1 MKKILVTGAAGYI
14 GRHVINELLNHRVH
28 VIATDIKVEG
38 IDKRADIIQEDI
50 FSGNKNIYKELGEP
64 DVVLHMA
71 LKDGFVHNSNAHMEF
86 LSKHYEF
93 IRNMIDG
100 GLKHLAVMGT
110 MHEVGYYEGAID
122 ENIITNPISMYGI
135 AKDALRKSTE
145 LLVKN
150 SDVIL
155 QWLRAYYIYGDDKL
169 NNSIFAKII
178 LAEER
183 GEEFFPFTTG
193 KNKYDFISV
202 EELSKQIVA
211 SVMQDKVN
219 GIINCCTG
227 VPISLAEKVEG
238 FIKENNLKIKLK
250 YGAFPDREYDSPA
263 VWGNSDKIKKILS
276 EYNKLNRD

>member
-1 MKKILVTGAAGYI
+1 MKKILVTGAGGYI
-14 GRHVINELLNHRVH
+14 GRHVINELLNYNIH

-38 IDKRADIIQEDI
+38 IDKRAEIIEKDI
-50 FSGNKNIYKELGEP
+50 FSGSKDIYKELGEP

-71 LKDGFVHNSNAHMEF
+71 WKDGFVHNSNAHMEF
-86 LSKHYEF
+86 LSRHYEF
-93 IRNMIDG
+93 IRNMIEG

-122 ENIITNPISMYGI
+122 ENTITNPISMYGI

-150 SDVIL
+150 RDVIL
-155 QWLRAYYIYGDDKL
+155 QWLRAYYIYGDDKM
-169 NNSIFAKII
+169 NNSVFAKII
-178 LAEER
+178 IADER
-183 GEEFFPFTTG
+183 GDKLFPFTTG

-202 EELSKQIVA
+202 ENLAKQIAV
-211 SVMQDKVN
+211 SVTQDKVN

-227 VPISLAEKVEG
+227 VPISLAEKVEA

-276 EYNKLNRD
+276 EI